1 MLKRNVKVTFRMDKA
16 EYQTLQKCV
25 KKTGYSQEGYIRSL
39 IAGNIPREMPPLDY
53 QAILGELRAIGSNMN
68 QIAVRANATG
78 FFLADEYAGNVKR
91 LVATISTIRDAVI
104 LPERI
109 K

>member
-16 EYQTLQKCV
+16 EYKTLQKCV
-25 KKTGYSQEGYIRSL
+25 KKTGYSQEGFIRSL

-53 QAILGELRAIGSNMN
+53 QAILSELRAIGSNMN
-68 QIAVRANATG
+68 QIAVRLNTTG
-78 FFLADEYAGNVKR
+78 FFLKDEYEVNVKR
-91 LVATISTIRDAVI
+91 LFAVLSTIRDAVI
-104 LPERI
+104 LPERV